1 MHVIDCEYCFGT
13 LLVEGQV
20 NEEHWAGFAVQQ
32 FEHVASV
39 QFLSFVSILSAEHVV
54 GQELGSQ
61 QFVQSVAL
69 IQFLLVVL
77 F

>member
-1 MHVIDCEYCFGT
+1 MHVIDCEFCFGT

-20 NEEHWAGFAVQQ
+20 NEEHWAGFLVQQ

-39 QFLSFVSILSAEHVV
+39 QFLSFVSILPAVHVV
-54 GQELGSQ
+54 GQGLSSQ
-61 QFVQSVAL
+61 QFVQSVVL
-69 IQFLLVVL
+69 VQFLLVVL